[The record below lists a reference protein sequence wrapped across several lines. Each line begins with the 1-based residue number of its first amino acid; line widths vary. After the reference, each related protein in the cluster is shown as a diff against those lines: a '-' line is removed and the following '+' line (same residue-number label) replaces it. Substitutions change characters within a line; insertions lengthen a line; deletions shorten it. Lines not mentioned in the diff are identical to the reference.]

1 MIWQVVI
8 WQVVVVNALTSSNLW
23 KIKFL
28 VEDLITSG
36 GGVIGKDFI
45 VNPFTEDLGGYYNL
59 DDCIEV
65 KSTTNLMRCDNLKFA
80 LHLSGKAC
88 ISILKYSIMS
98 NQQMP
103 DLQIK
108 MLQDNC
114 VVWNAIDY
122 LNFLGSAYNVKCI
135 GMGFDP
141 VNKYVYETLQRSVQ
155 LFNKINLHEIN
166 DNQTAM
172 AIIETKKVH
181 IEIEEVPQDTTTP
194 GLYFTPTGATYI
206 FTKE

>member
-1 MIWQVVI
+1 M
-8 WQVVVVNALTSSNLW
+8 
-23 KIKFL
+23 
-28 VEDLITSG
+28 
-36 GGVIGKDFI
+36 IGKDFI
-45 VNPFTEDLGGYYNL
+45 VNTFTEDLGGYYNL

-80 LHLSGKAC
+80 LHLQEKTC
-88 ISILKYSIMS
+88 ISILKYSITS
-98 NQQMP
+98 NQQMS
-103 DLQIK
+103 DLLIK
-108 MLQDNC
+108 MVQDNC

-141 VNKYVYETLQRSVQ
+141 VNKFLCETLQSNLR
-155 LFNKINLHEIN
+155 LFREIGLFKINNGQIVSTN
-166 DNQTAM
+166 IDPTD
-172 AIIETKKVH
+172 VH
-181 IEIEEVPQDTTTP
+181 IEIEEVPQVETTP

>member
-1 MIWQVVI
+1 MIWHK
-8 WQVVVVNALTSSNLW
+8 VVVVVVIISLTSSSLW

-80 LHLSGKAC
+80 LHLQEKIC
-88 ISILKYSIMS
+88 ISILKYSITS
-98 NQQMP
+98 NQQMS

-108 MLQDNC
+108 MVQDNC

-141 VNKYVYETLQRSVQ
+141 VNKYLYENLQSNLQ
-155 LFNKINLHEIN
+155 LFREIGLFKINNGQIVPTN
-166 DNQTAM
+166 IDPTD
-172 AIIETKKVH
+172 VR
-181 IEIEEVPQDTTTP
+181 IEIEEVPQNTTTP

-206 FTKE
+206 FTKG

>member
-1 MIWQVVI
+1 MTNK
-8 WQVVVVNALTSSNLW
+8 VNLTKDNLTYLF
-23 KIKFL
+23 KP
-28 VEDLITSG
+28 VENKVPCGGFNYVG

-45 VNPFTEDLGGYYNL
+45 VDPFTENFEGYYNL
-59 DDCIEV
+59 DDCVEV

-80 LHLSGKAC
+80 LHLQGKTC
-88 ISILKYSIMS
+88 SSILKYSIMS
-98 NQQMP
+98 DRQILE
-103 DLQIK
+103 LQIK
-108 MLQDNC
+108 MMQDNC

-141 VNKYVYETLQRSVQ
+141 VSAF
-155 LFNKINLHEIN
+155 LFNQVQDLLEDFSAIRLFEIS
-166 DNQTAM
+166 DSQIRSTPVT
-172 AIIETKKVH
+172 TKNVLIKTK
-181 IEIEEVPQDTTTP
+181 EVPQDETDP

>member
-1 MIWQVVI
+1 MIWHK
-8 WQVVVVNALTSSNLW
+8 VVNSLTSSSLW
-23 KIKFL
+23 KIKFH
-28 VEDLITSG
+28 VEDLISSG

-45 VNPFTEDLGGYYNL
+45 INPFTEDLGGYYNL

-80 LHLSGKAC
+80 LHLQEKIC
-88 ISILKYSIMS
+88 ISILKYSITS
-98 NQQMP
+98 DQQMS
-103 DLQIK
+103 DLLIK
-108 MLQDNC
+108 MVQDNC

-135 GMGFDP
+135 GMGFDS
-141 VNKYVYETLQRSVQ
+141 VSKYLYENLQRNVQ
-155 LFNKINLHEIN
+155 SFNDTIGLFVINNGQVVPTTIATT
-166 DNQTAM
+166 D
-172 AIIETKKVH
+172 VH
-181 IEIEEVPQDTTTP
+181 IEIEEVPQDKTTP

>member
-1 MIWQVVI
+1 MIWQIVV
-8 WQVVVVNALTSSNLW
+8 VVVVNSLTSSNLW

-28 VEDLITSG
+28 VEDLISSG

-45 VNPFTEDLGGYYNL
+45 VNPFTETLGGYYNL

-65 KSTTNLMRCDNLKFA
+65 KGATNLMRCDNLKFA
-80 LHLSGKAC
+80 LHLQGKTC

-98 NQQMP
+98 DQQML
-103 DLQIK
+103 DSQIK

-141 VNKYVYETLQRSVQ
+141 VNKYLYENLQRSVQ
-155 LFNKINLHEIN
+155 LFNDTIGLYVINNGQIVLTTIATT
-166 DNQTAM
+166 D
-172 AIIETKKVH
+172 VH
-181 IEIEEVPQDTTTP
+181 IEIEEVPQHETTP

-206 FTKE
+206 FTKK

>member
-1 MIWQVVI
+1 MA
-8 WQVVVVNALTSSNLW
+8 NSSSSELTYLF
-23 KIKFL
+23 KP
-28 VEDLITSG
+28 VENKVPCGGFNFVG

-45 VNPFTEDLGGYYNL
+45 VNPFTEKLGGYYNL

-65 KSTTNLMRCDNLKFA
+65 KSTTNLMRCDNLKFG
-80 LHLSGKAC
+80 LHLQEKLLS
-88 ISILKYSIMS
+88 SILKYSIMS
-98 NQQMP
+98 DRQMP
-103 DLQIK
+103 ELQIK
-108 MLQDNC
+108 MMQDNC

-141 VNKYVYETLQRSVQ
+141 VNKYLYENLQRYVS
-155 LFNKINLHEIN
+155 LFNDTIGLFEIN
-166 DNQTAM
+166 NGQIVPTTIA
-172 AIIETKKVH
+172 TTNVR
-181 IEIEEVPQDTTTP
+181 IEIEEVPQDETTP

>member
-1 MIWQVVI
+1 MAQ
-8 WQVVVVNALTSSNLW
+8 SSEFTYLF
-23 KIKFL
+23 KP
-28 VEDLITSG
+28 VENKVPCGGFNFVG

-45 VNPFTEDLGGYYNL
+45 VNPFTEGLGGNYNL

-65 KSTTNLMRCDNLKFA
+65 KGTTNLMRCDNLKFA
-80 LHLSGKAC
+80 LHLQDKSFS
-88 ISILKYSIMS
+88 SILKYSITS
-98 NQQMP
+98 DRQMP

-108 MLQDNC
+108 MMQDNC
-114 VVWNAIDY
+114 VIWNAIDY

-141 VNKYVYETLQRSVQ
+141 VNKYLYKNLQRSVS
-155 LFNKINLHEIN
+155 LFKEIGLFEIN
-166 DNQTAM
+166 NGQVVPTS
-172 AIIETKKVH
+172 ISSTNVH

>member
-1 MIWQVVI
+1 MASSDMAQSSSSE
-8 WQVVVVNALTSSNLW
+8 LTYLF
-23 KIKFL
+23 KP
-28 VEDLITSG
+28 VENKVPCGGFNYVG

-45 VNPFTEDLGGYYNL
+45 INPFTESLGGYYNL

-80 LHLSGKAC
+80 LHLQEKIC
-88 ISILKYSIMS
+88 ISVLKYSIMS
-98 NQQMP
+98 DRQIP

-108 MLQDNC
+108 MMQDNC

-122 LNFLGSAYNVKCI
+122 LNFIGSAYNVKCI

-141 VNKYVYETLQRSVQ
+141 VNKYLYEQLQRSVS
-155 LFNKINLHEIN
+155 LFNIIGLSVIN
-166 DNQTAM
+166 DNQIAM
-172 AIIETKKVH
+172 TTIETTNVHIETK
-181 IEIEEVPQDTTTP
+181 EVPQDTTTP

-206 FTKE
+206 FTKG

>member
-1 MIWQVVI
+1 M
-8 WQVVVVNALTSSNLW
+8 
-23 KIKFL
+23 
-28 VEDLITSG
+28 
-36 GGVIGKDFI
+36 IGKDFI
-45 VNPFTEDLGGYYNL
+45 VNPFTENFEGYYNL

-80 LHLSGKAC
+80 LHLQEKVC

-98 NQQMP
+98 DRQMP

-108 MLQDNC
+108 MMQDNC

-141 VNKYVYETLQRSVQ
+141 VNKYLYENLQRNVQ
-155 LFNKINLHEIN
+155 LFNEIGLFEIN
-166 DNQTAM
+166 NGQS
-172 AIIETKKVH
+172 AITTIETTNVH

-206 FTKE
+206 FTKG

>member
-1 MIWQVVI
+1 MA
-8 WQVVVVNALTSSNLW
+8 NSSELTYLF
-23 KIKFL
+23 KP
-28 VEDLITSG
+28 VENKVPCGGFNYVG

-45 VNPFTEDLGGYYNL
+45 VNPFTEKLGGYYNL

-80 LHLSGKAC
+80 LHLQEKIYIA
-88 ISILKYSIMS
+88 ILKYSIMS
-98 NQQMP
+98 DQQMP

-141 VNKYVYETLQRSVQ
+141 VNKYLYKNLQKDLL
-155 LFNKINLHEIN
+155 LFNDTIGLFVINN
-166 DNQTAM
+166 GQVVPTT
-172 AIIETKKVH
+172 IETTKVH
-181 IEIEEVPQDTTTP
+181 IDIEEVPQDRTTP

-206 FTKE
+206 FTKK

>member
-1 MIWQVVI
+1 MANSDMAQSGE
-8 WQVVVVNALTSSNLW
+8 LTYL
-23 KIKFL
+23 FQP
-28 VEDLITSG
+28 VENKVPCGGFNFVG

-45 VNPFTEDLGGYYNL
+45 VNPFTEKLSGYYNL

-80 LHLSGKAC
+80 LHLQEKIC
-88 ISILKYSIMS
+88 ISILKYSITS

-141 VNKYVYETLQRSVQ
+141 VNKYLYETLQMSVQ
-155 LFNKINLHEIN
+155 SFREIGLFKINNGQIVP
-166 DNQTAM
+166 TT
-172 AIIETKKVH
+172 IETTDVH
-181 IEIEEVPQDTTTP
+181 IEIEEVSQDTTTP